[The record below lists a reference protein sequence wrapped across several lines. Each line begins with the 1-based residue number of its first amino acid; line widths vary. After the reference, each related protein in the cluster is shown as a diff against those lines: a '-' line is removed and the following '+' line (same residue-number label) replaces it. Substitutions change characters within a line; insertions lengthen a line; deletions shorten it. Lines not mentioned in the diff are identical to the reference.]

1 MYQIPIQTVRL
12 SGQTITLNKGTAAK
26 IIGNCRNLSS
36 NTVKAHTK
44 QSDTFSDIALR
55 DAAQAIAFVADTKT
69 LKKAH
74 AEELAG
80 VSEALAV
87 LKGYKPKHTSHP
99 LVEAC
104 IQLKNQV
111 GLVAK
116 SDSGLQSLD
125 FSDAIDALEELQ
137 GGLQNESETIANRY
151 QKTITASRKSFGAS
165 VARCQDIGA
174 VAKLLDDAGTDW
186 KSMLP
191 ETWAIDTP
199 EGMEFSKATFNP
211 ASKIG
216 GHCSERN
223 ASVVVFQLRA
233 ALAAES
239 KAAKSKLKA
248 AKEKLADD
256 VIAEIG
262 ALLKG
267 AE

>member
-1 MYQIPIQTVRL
+1 MYQIPISTVKL
-12 SGQTITLNKGTAAK
+12 SGQTVTLNKGTAAK

-55 DAAQAIAFVADTKT
+55 DAAQAIAFVADVKT

-80 VSEALAV
+80 VSEAIAV
-87 LKGYKPKHTSHP
+87 LKGYKPKDTKHP

-111 GLVAK
+111 GLASK
-116 SDSGLQSLD
+116 SDGDLQATDLSE
-125 FSDAIDALEELQ
+125 AIDALEELQ
-137 GGLQNESETIANRY
+137 DGLQNESETISNRY
-151 QKTITASRKSFGAS
+151 QKTLTSARKGFGSA
-165 VARCQDIGA
+165 VARSKDVGA
-174 VAKLLDDAGTDW
+174 VAKLLNEAGTDW

-191 ETWAIDTP
+191 AGWDIDTP
-199 EGMEFSKATFNP
+199 EGMRFSKATFDS
-211 ASKIG
+211 ASRVG
-216 GHCSERN
+216 GFCPERN
-223 ASVVVFQLRA
+223 ASVVVFQVRA
-233 ALAAES
+233 ALAAEKMAS
-239 KAAKSKLKA
+239 KNKQKA
-248 AKEKLADD
+248 VKEKLADN

>member
-137 GGLQNESETIANRY
+137 DGLQNESETISNRY
-151 QKTITASRKSFGAS
+151 QKTLTSARKGFGSA
-165 VARCQDIGA
+165 VARAKDVGA
-174 VAKLLDDAGTDW
+174 VAKLLNEAGTDW
-186 KSMLP
+186 QSMLP
-191 ETWAIDTP
+191 AGWDVDVP

-223 ASVVVFQLRA
+223 ASVVVFQVRA
-233 ALAAES
+233 ALAAEAQS
-239 KAAKSKLKA
+239 TKNKLKT
-248 AKEKLADD
+248 AKAKLAGD